1 MLLLTDFLL
10 TLINTFGGQ
19 LHAVKLKDG
28 AIQVALAASRVEP
41 LNGASESKTVPV
53 FSHLVRD
60 FDNIEVLVKNAL
72 NQACGV
78 GSRSRLLQNLLAKR
92 LAVILNAFD
101 LCEPQ
106 IVLLKVTHNLGEVA
120 AAVLP
125 QHALPEAL
133 NPSPEV

>member
-1 MLLLTDFLL
+1 LLLLTDFLL
-10 TLINTFGGQ
+10 TLINTFGRQ

-72 NQACGV
+72 N
-78 GSRSRLLQNLLAKR
+78 
-92 LAVILNAFD
+92 
-101 LCEPQ
+101 
-106 IVLLKVTHNLGEVA
+106 
-120 AAVLP
+120 
-125 QHALPEAL
+125 
-133 NPSPEV
+133 